1 MRNRLFPTSIPKES
15 TERRYG
21 ATVRFAG
28 AQIPVTR
35 DINTNVKEIK
45 EAIDY
50 AKEVNAD
57 FLVTPEAALSGYY
70 EEFMETAEQYQNLQQ
85 GEHEVVSYARENDIG
100 LCLGTL
106 FLNNEDLGQIK
117 RNQIRF
123 YNKSGDF
130 VGAYNK
136 IQTIHMDKVVPGN
149 FKDPGVGATEND
161 DWGGHPIVMLKKD
174 ANTAFETSALIC
186 NDMYGENLKGE
197 AIARR
202 VLYQLRTC
210 ENPLSFIIHPTY
222 GLRGDEVID
231 NIRHPE
237 FGGGEHSPEY
247 MHKIR
252 TTMEEWT
259 KAHLEMLSY
268 QLNMSFFVVDTC
280 SDFTGNISEY
290 KTSSPSGV
298 VERGEWVT
306 PVDRIGKQYF
316 HHDFDVRT
324 KLMPPSREDLYD
336 RISTLTK
343 SNPKPVEE

>member
-1 MRNRLFPTSIPKES
+1 
-15 TERRYG
+15 
-21 ATVRFAG
+21 
-28 AQIPVTR
+28 
-35 DINTNVKEIK
+35 
-45 EAIDY
+45 
-50 AKEVNAD
+50 
-57 FLVTPEAALSGYY
+57 
-70 EEFMETAEQYQNLQQ
+70 
-85 GEHEVVSYARENDIG
+85 
-100 LCLGTL
+100 
-106 FLNNEDLGQIK
+106 
-117 RNQIRF
+117 
-123 YNKSGDF
+123 
-130 VGAYNK
+130 
-136 IQTIHMDKVVPGN
+136 
-149 FKDPGVGATEND
+149 
-161 DWGGHPIVMLKKD
+161 MLKKD

-268 QLNMSFFVVDTC
+268 QLGMSFFVVDTC

-316 HHDFDVRT
+316 HHDFDV
-324 KLMPPSREDLYD
+324 K
-336 RISTLTK
+336 TK
-343 SNPKPVEE
+343 SLPTSRSAIADRLAEMTKNNPKPIEE